1 MLRVWANIFLQREG
15 TLVKSPE
22 KPLDPKKREER
33 RVGSSCCVMKEP
45 EVGSKVSG
53 EATWKIAVL

>member
-1 MLRVWANIFLQREG
+1 MQREG

-22 KPLDPKKREER
+22 KPLDPKKRGER

-45 EVGSKVSG
+45 EMGSKVSG
-53 EATWKIAVL
+53 EATWKIAGL